1 MDLTCSHKWSNNICL
16 FNNMRICECPKNLS
30 PMAAN
35 SNLKIKLDWNWD
47 SNPLK
52 YDCGR
57 DLTFLSVSAHMLL
70 FIWLSFYIIWYHLL
84 SFDMMRKVGLGLKFG
99 TAQGDF
105 ISKSKLLE
113 VKRIVGQWKHEVGG
127 IFTLLDFVQ
136 VIQTGLCSEQWFA
149 CGLAVSVS
157 S

>member
-1 MDLTCSHKWSNNICL
+1 MGKGI
-16 FNNMRICECPKNLS
+16 LS
-30 PMAAN
+30 RLIFVAN
-35 SNLKIKLDWNWD
+35 EHPYYTQGSMW
-47 SNPLK
+47 
-52 YDCGR
+52 
-57 DLTFLSVSAHMLL
+57 
-70 FIWLSFYIIWYHLL
+70 
-84 SFDMMRKVGLGLKFG
+84 LGLKFG